1 MEFIK
6 INEQLFI
13 KKLSDEEYKVKE
25 YNAEKGCYYVANYTE
40 DEIKMFFL
48 DIKKEDLK

>member
-13 KKLSDEEYKVKE
+13 KKVSEELYLVKE
-25 YNAEKGCYYVANYTE
+25 YNTEKGCYYVASYTE
-40 DEIKMFFL
+40 DEIYLYFN
-48 DIKKEDLK
+48 INKEDL

>member
-13 KKLSDEEYKVKE
+13 KKISEEYLVKE
-25 YNAEKGCYYVANYTE
+25 WNAEKGCFYVASYTE
-40 DEIKMFFL
+40 DEIKTFFN
-48 DIKKEDLK
+48 IKKEIN

>member
-13 KKLSDEEYKVKE
+13 KKISDELYLIKE
-25 YNAEKGCYYVANYTE
+25 YNAKKGCYYVATYTS
-40 DEIKMFFL
+40 DEIKDFFN
-48 DIKKEDLK
+48 INKEDL